1 MAPDSDIDGDI
12 CGFEISVNTGS
23 SRILDHNNEHW
34 ETVDN
39 SKQRCCRQPVDGG
52 LTESCFW
59 HDPAVG
65 DISGLER
72 RVGDPQRIDGATF
85 QQLDGSPTGE
95 LDFSGWGLHN
105 VSFGGSKLSDV
116 HFNTTS
122 IDGSKIRTDL
132 RESTFRFATLSG
144 CEFREAELAGAEF
157 EFKPP
162 NILQDVVFTRAE
174 LDDTD
179 FSGVTFEGEIV
190 FEGVY
195 GDQTN
200 FISTTITTDPVFNDS
215 RLTEPQ
221 FNRSMIVGVDFHR
234 AKRFHDP
241 DFANADVDGCDFSGL
256 NLSEATFS
264 NATITNSVFTDA
276 VIESSDD
283 GTSLSGATVVNVNF
297 DGCDL
302 SNTEAVDADSML
314 FVRFAENPTF
324 SDLSFLDVDLLG
336 MTFATD
342 SGTGVTFDGGR
353 AALPVAE
360 LQGVLVDSEPL
371 NTVQRRL
378 NDREPAADVSI
389 DSGTHV
395 SNFRSEI
402 EGAYDALTNWS
413 LDNLPLNDSKNN
425 VIEED
430 VLFREIPPLYLRGVG
445 DGDGDEFENS
455 RLRDLTIRDAYLHR
469 SRFEAIELYDANFN
483 SAFLRSARLDSVR
496 LRGATF
502 DGGDLSGLTAEN
514 VDIPETTFNNV
525 SVNHSTVFGTEAPFW
540 SAGFLSMS
548 DDIETHYLRG
558 EIAAMEAEGTDESYW
573 SGAIKNL
580 PYTGADEQA
589 EEQYEQVS
597 QQYKRLEQLFADNN
611 ITDRAANYYFRSQ
624 DARRKSRRA
633 SRHLG
638 NIPSLLKKFIYGYGV
653 SPIKVAG
660 CIVMLWLVSALLFAP
675 IPLGQS
681 QAGHLIVRDSIS
693 PLSDWLLEP
702 GYYGD
707 IAAVFWERAYFSA
720 ITLSSIGYG
729 DLTPLTPAGQFL
741 AAVEGFL
748 GMVLVVLLGYVLG
761 NKEAW

>member
-1 MAPDSDIDGDI
+1 MAPNSDIDGDI
-12 CGFEISVNTGS
+12 CGFEISVDTES
-23 SRILDHNNEHW
+23 SRLLDHNNENW
-34 ETVDN
+34 ETVDD
-39 SKQRCCRQPVDGG
+39 SKQRCCRQPADGG
-52 LTESCFW
+52 LTKSCFW

-72 RVGDPQRIDGATF
+72 KTGDPQRIDGARF
-85 QQLDGSPTGE
+85 QQLDGSPTSE
-95 LDFSGWGLHN
+95 LDFSGWGLYN
-105 VSFGGSKLSDV
+105 VSFGGSKLSGV
-116 HFNTTS
+116 HFNTTTV
-122 IDGSKIRTDL
+122 DGTKIRTDL
-132 RESTFRFATLSG
+132 RESTFRFATLSE

-162 NILQDVVFTRAE
+162 SILQDIIFTRAE

-179 FSGVTFEGEIV
+179 FSGATFDGEIV

-221 FNRSMIVGVDFHR
+221 FNHSMVVGVDFHR
-234 AKRFHDP
+234 AHRFHDP
-241 DFANADVDGCDFSGL
+241 DFSNADIDGCDFSGL
-256 NLSEATFS
+256 NISEAIFS
-264 NATITNSVFTDA
+264 NATITNSIFTDA
-276 VIESSDD
+276 VIESPDD
-283 GTSLSGATVVNVNF
+283 GTSFSGATVVNVNF

-302 SNTEAVDADSML
+302 SNIEAVDADSML
-314 FVRFAENPTF
+314 FVRFDENPTF
-324 SDLSFLDVDLLG
+324 SDLSFVDVDLLG

-342 SGTGVTFDGGR
+342 SGRGITFDGGR
-353 AALPVAE
+353 AALPMAE

-371 NTVQRRL
+371 STVQRRL
-378 NDREPAADVSI
+378 NDREPAADVSF

-395 SNFRSEI
+395 SDFRSEI
-402 EGAYDALTNWS
+402 EGAYEALTNWT
-413 LDNLPLNDSKNN
+413 LNDLPLSDPENN
-425 VIEED
+425 LIEED
-430 VLFREIPPLYLRGVG
+430 APFREIPPIYLRGAG
-445 DGDGDEFENS
+445 DGNEEEFENS
-455 RLRDLTIRDAYLHR
+455 RLRDLTIRDADLHR
-469 SRFEAIELYDANFN
+469 SRFEALELYDANFN
-483 SAFLRSARLDSVR
+483 SALLRSAQFDSVR

-502 DGGDLSGLTAEN
+502 DGGDLSGLSAEN
-514 VDIPETTFNNV
+514 VDIPETTFDKV
-525 SVNHSTVFGTEAPFW
+525 SVNHSTVFGAEAPFW
-540 SAGFLSMS
+540 SAGFLSRS

-558 EIAAMEAEGTDESYW
+558 EIAAMEAEGTAGSYW

-580 PYTGADEQA
+580 SYTDTEEHV

-611 ITDRAANYYFRSQ
+611 ITDRAAKYYYRSQ

-633 SRHLG
+633 SRQLG
-638 NIPSLLKKFIYGYGV
+638 NIPSLLKKFVYGYGV
-653 SPIKVAG
+653 SPYKVAG
-660 CIVMLWLVSALLFAP
+660 CILLLWLVSAILFAP

-681 QAGHLIVRDSIS
+681 QAGHLIVRDSIR
-693 PLSDWLLEP
+693 PVSDWILEP
-702 GYYGD
+702 RYYRN
-707 IAAVFWERAYFSA
+707 IFAVFWERAYFSA

-729 DLTPLTPAGQFL
+729 DLTPITPAGQFL

>member
-12 CGFEISVNTGS
+12 CGFEISVDTGS
-23 SRILDHNNEHW
+23 SRILDHNNENW
-34 ETVDN
+34 ETVDG
-39 SKQRCCRQPVDGG
+39 SKQRCCRQPVDDG

-65 DISGLER
+65 DISGLEE
-72 RVGDPQRIDGATF
+72 RVGDPQRVDGATF
-85 QQLDGSPTGE
+85 PQMDGSLTSE
-95 LDFSGWGLHN
+95 LDFNGWGLYN
-105 VSFGGSKLSDV
+105 VSFGGSNLSNV
-116 HFNTTS
+116 NFNTTS
-122 IDGSKIRTDL
+122 VEGSKIRTDL
-132 RESTFRFATLSG
+132 RESTFRFETLSK

-157 EFKPP
+157 ETSG
-162 NILQDVVFTRAE
+162 ILQDVEFTRAE
-174 LDDTD
+174 LDNTD
-179 FSGVTFEGEIV
+179 FSGVTFDGEIV

-221 FNRSMIVGVDFHR
+221 FNRSMVVGVDFHR

-241 DFANADVDGCDFSGL
+241 DFANADIDGCDFSGL

-264 NATITNSVFTDA
+264 NATITNSIFTDA
-276 VIESSDD
+276 VIESPDD

-302 SNTEAVDADSML
+302 SKTETVDADSML

-324 SDLSFLDVDLLG
+324 SDISFLDVDLLG
-336 MTFATD
+336 MTFATN
-342 SGTGVTFDGGR
+342 SGSGITFDGGR
-353 AALPVAE
+353 AALPVMD

-371 NTVQRRL
+371 KTVQRRL
-378 NDREPAADVSI
+378 NDREPAADVSF

-413 LDNLPLNDSKNN
+413 LDDLPLSDSENH

-430 VLFREIPPLYLRGVG
+430 APFREIPPLYLRGAG
-445 DGDGDEFENS
+445 DGNKDEFENS
-455 RLRDLTIRDAYLHR
+455 RLRDLTVRDAYLHR
-469 SRFEAIELYDANFN
+469 SRFETIELYDANFN
-483 SAFLRSARLDSVR
+483 SAFLRSAQLDSVR

-514 VDIPETTFNNV
+514 IAIPETTFNNV
-525 SVNHSTVFGTEAPFW
+525 SVNHSTVFGNEAPFW
-540 SAGFLSMS
+540 SAGFLSIS

-558 EIAAMEAEGTDESYW
+558 EIAAMEAEGTNESYW
-573 SGAIKNL
+573 LGAIKNL
-580 PYTGADEQA
+580 PYIGGDEQA

-611 ITDRAANYYFRSQ
+611 ITDRAAKYYFRSQ
-624 DARRKSRRA
+624 DARRKSRRT
-633 SRHLG
+633 SRNLG
-638 NIPSLLKKFIYGYGV
+638 NIPSLLKKFVYGYGV
-653 SPIKVAG
+653 SPYKVAG

-681 QAGHLIVRDSIS
+681 QAGHLTLQEPVIS
-693 PLSDWLLEP
+693 LSSWLLEP
-702 GYYGD
+702 GYYGN
-707 IAAVFWERAYFSA
+707 ITAVLWERAYFSA

-729 DLTPLTPAGQFL
+729 DLTPVTPAGQFL
-741 AAVEGFL
+741 AAFEGFL